1 MNLLLGFSFLTDS
14 SSRWGMGE
22 ADSASGLK
30 NFTSLE
36 AFAAKEFGAVV
47 VVVVVVGSSS
57 SSSSSSSSNSSSSSS
72 RGGGSSS
79 SKQW

>member
-47 VVVVVVGSSS
+47 VVVVGSS

-72 RGGGSSS
+72 SSGGGSSS
-79 SKQW
+79 SSKQW